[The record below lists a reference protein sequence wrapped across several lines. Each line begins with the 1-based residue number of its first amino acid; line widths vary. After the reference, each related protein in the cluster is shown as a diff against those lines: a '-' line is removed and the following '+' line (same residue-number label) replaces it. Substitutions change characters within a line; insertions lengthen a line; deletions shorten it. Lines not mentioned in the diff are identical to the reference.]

1 MVGHNKQHM
10 WTRFSN
16 SAARDSAKRSRR
28 RRSIIPQNAR
38 CEDDC
43 QQMIANEFHELL
55 NAFLLM
61 VFKLTRCDGVN

>member
-16 SAARDSAKRSRR
+16 SAARDSAKRSR

-61 VFKLTRCDGVN
+61 AFKLTRCDGVN